1 MIKELQKKLKE
12 QNIQYYYVPTDD
24 DHQSEIVGEHDQF
37 RKYLSGFTGSAGV
50 LVVGQNNAWLW
61 TDGRYFIQAEK
72 ELYPG
77 IQLMKMGQSG
87 VPSVKNFLLDH
98 LQEGDVLGFDGKV
111 TQASFILDLENER
124 KAEFELKDVDFT
136 EIWDHRPERS
146 HSSAYIYDL
155 KYHGQKM
162 KDKLQKIRND
172 IKENGCNAHIITA
185 LDDIAWT
192 FNLRGK
198 DIPHSPMAMA
208 FSIITLDKA
217 YLYLQNGTYDE
228 KMVDIYQSNGV
239 EIRPY
244 DRIYLD
250 TKKISGSVL
259 VDLSGISYAI
269 YSNINCKIVDGS
281 NPSQYL
287 KSIKSDIEIKN
298 TKKAHL
304 KDGVAMTKFMYWLK
318 TSLPDDATE
327 CSITDKLRSFREQQK
342 LFTDLSFTTI
352 TAYKENAALMHYHPS
367 RNNDVAVHKE
377 GMLLIDSGGQY
388 LDGTTDI
395 TRTFILGKIS
405 EKERRCF
412 TLVLKAMLS
421 MQEAVFLHGATGIW
435 IDGLVRHEIWKEHI
449 DFQCGTGH
457 GVGHFLNVHEGP
469 NDIRPRMRDPRK
481 PSVVQEAG
489 MITTDEPGI
498 YLEGE
503 FGIRIENELL
513 CVEDM
518 KNEYGQWMKF
528 EPLTLC
534 PIDLDG
540 VDVSM
545 LSESEKT
552 ALNKYHLFVRETLR
566 PYLTEEENQWLI
578 KYTKEI

>member
-192 FNLRGK
+192 
-198 DIPHSPMAMA
+198 
-208 FSIITLDKA
+208 
-217 YLYLQNGTYDE
+217 
-228 KMVDIYQSNGV
+228 
-239 EIRPY
+239 
-244 DRIYLD
+244 
-250 TKKISGSVL
+250 
-259 VDLSGISYAI
+259 
-269 YSNINCKIVDGS
+269 
-281 NPSQYL
+281 
-287 KSIKSDIEIKN
+287 
-298 TKKAHL
+298 
-304 KDGVAMTKFMYWLK
+304 
-318 TSLPDDATE
+318 
-327 CSITDKLRSFREQQK
+327 
-342 LFTDLSFTTI
+342 
-352 TAYKENAALMHYHPS
+352 
-367 RNNDVAVHKE
+367 
-377 GMLLIDSGGQY
+377 
-388 LDGTTDI
+388 
-395 TRTFILGKIS
+395 
-405 EKERRCF
+405 
-412 TLVLKAMLS
+412 
-421 MQEAVFLHGATGIW
+421 
-435 IDGLVRHEIWKEHI
+435 
-449 DFQCGTGH
+449 
-457 GVGHFLNVHEGP
+457 
-469 NDIRPRMRDPRK
+469 
-481 PSVVQEAG
+481 
-489 MITTDEPGI
+489 
-498 YLEGE
+498 
-503 FGIRIENELL
+503 
-513 CVEDM
+513 
-518 KNEYGQWMKF
+518 
-528 EPLTLC
+528 
-534 PIDLDG
+534 
-540 VDVSM
+540 
-545 LSESEKT
+545 
-552 ALNKYHLFVRETLR
+552 
-566 PYLTEEENQWLI
+566 
-578 KYTKEI
+578 